1 MVEILSIICVTLFFV
16 VIVIS
21 ILLIFGLPLGEFT
34 LGGQYKIFPK
44 KLRIVLIFQLAVQL
58 FFLAV
63 FLQLGGLIPMWF
75 SEKVTKIIGTVMA
88 VYLLLNTVMNAIS
101 KSKKERFLMTPL
113 SMITAICCLRK
124 KSRSQSICRQ
134 LF

>member
-113 SMITAICCLRK
+113 SMITAICLW
-124 KSRSQSICRQ
+124 I
-134 LF
+134 LLLY